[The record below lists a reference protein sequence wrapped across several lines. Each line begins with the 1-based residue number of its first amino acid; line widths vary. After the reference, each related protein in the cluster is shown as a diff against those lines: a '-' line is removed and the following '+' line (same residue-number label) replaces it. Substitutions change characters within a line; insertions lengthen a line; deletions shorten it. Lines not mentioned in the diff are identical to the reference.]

1 MCSRSSDK
9 LSAALEKVRLSGNIF
24 ISTFGKQGQ
33 DKHRPFKNL
42 CENFLR

>member
-24 ISTFGKQGQ
+24 ISTFGKQGRIST
-33 DKHRPFKNL
+33 DLLKTCVRTF
-42 CENFLR
+42 